1 MRNAHRTAP
10 AICAT
15 LLALCSAAAAWAD
28 DAGDLGSG
36 WRESVL
42 ELTVNGVAAGENFV
56 VLRDPGGGLWVAE
69 ADFTRLRLHVP
80 RATPHVSDGR
90 RYFPLAAIT
99 GTKVAFDDS
108 RSAASITA
116 PGTAFD
122 TTNVSF
128 IGSGSRPPLS
138 RSGSGVFLNYIL
150 YGQTGQYTGADL
162 ASAYTELGIFS
173 PAGVLTSTAVETDN
187 QGAHSFVRF
196 ETTLTHDFPDSLETL
211 RLGDTISVPGSWAEA
226 VRFAGLQWG
235 SNYGIRPDLVTTPL
249 LAATGTAVVPST
261 VDVFVNGKAVGSSEV
276 PAGPFI
282 VNQVPALTGAGDV
295 SIVVRNALGQEQIVS
310 LPFYSAAVML
320 QPGLSLYDID
330 VGAVRENY
338 GVSSDDY
345 GPLLA
350 TATWRRGMTAS
361 LTGEIHAEALRDG
374 PQAAGIDLA
383 QAIDDW
389 AVVTLDLAAGGQ
401 PAGFVIPGGA
411 AAQPATSGT
420 YSAIGIQHVDPR
432 FSVVLQAQH
441 ASSGFRDIGDLST
454 VATPLD
460 RDVAQAGWNLSSHAG
475 SLQVAFVAQR
485 NANDTRQQTLGVSYQ
500 VNIGRGSFGVSANR
514 TTGDTDD
521 TSAYLFYSLTLGE
534 RRNSSTAVRYDSQQ
548 PSSRVALVET
558 LQKSPPLGAGDGY
571 LLSAGTDG
579 SYNAEYTRQTDVGTL
594 QVQAARNLDMSAE
607 SLTASGGLT
616 VFDGELRATRTVTDS
631 FAMVDV
637 GGIPGVT
644 VYFDNQPVAR
654 TDDNGL
660 ALVPNLRS
668 FDVNRFSIDPLQL
681 PLDATVTDTQL
692 QTVPPYRSG
701 TVVRFPVER
710 VRAGVFK
717 LQLADGS
724 AVPPGAVV
732 TFVGQDF
739 PVGLEGLAYLTNYD
753 HGATGEAHW
762 NGGRCTFRLPPPPSG
777 EPQPDLGTIVCRSIP

>member
-1 MRNAHRTAP
+1 MRNVLRTAP

-15 LLALCSAAAAWAD
+15 LLALCCATAAWAD
-28 DAGDLGSG
+28 DAGAVDPG

-42 ELTVNGVAAGENFV
+42 ELTINGTVAGDNFV
-56 VLRDPGGGLWVAE
+56 VLRDAGGGLWVAE

-80 RATPHVSDGR
+80 RATPHITDGR
-90 RYFPLAAIT
+90 RYFPLAAIA
-99 GTKVAFDDS
+99 GTKVAFDDA
-108 RSAASITA
+108 RSAATITA
-116 PGTAFD
+116 PGTSFD

-138 RSGSGVFLNYIL
+138 RSGTGVFLNYIL
-150 YGQTGQYTGADL
+150 YGQTGEYTSADL

-173 PAGVLTSTAVETDN
+173 PVGVLTSTAVETDT
-187 QGAHSFVRF
+187 QGVRSFVRF

-211 RLGDTISVPGSWAEA
+211 RLGDTISVPGSWGDA

-295 SIVVRNALGQEQIVS
+295 NIVVRNALGQEQIVS
-310 LPFYSAAVML
+310 MPFYSAAVML

-374 PQAAGIDLA
+374 PQAVGIDIA
-383 QAIDDW
+383 QAIDHW

-401 PAGFVIPGGA
+401 PANFVVPGA

-420 YSAIGIQHVDPR
+420 YSAIGIQHVDER

-441 ASSGFRDIGDLST
+441 ASSGFRDVGDVSS

-460 RDVAQAGWNLSSHAG
+460 RDIAQAGWNLSSHAG
-475 SLQVAFVAQR
+475 SLQVALVAQR

-500 VNIGRGSFGVSANR
+500 VNVGRGSFGINANR
-514 TTGDTDD
+514 TTGDTND
-521 TSAYLFYSLTLGE
+521 TSAYLFYSLALGE

-548 PSSRVALVET
+548 SPRATLVET
-558 LQKSPPLGAGDGY
+558 LQKSPPLGIGDGY

-579 SYNAEYTRQTDVGTL
+579 SYNAEYTRQTDVVTL
-594 QVQAARNLDMSAE
+594 QAQAARNLDNSAE

-616 VFDGELRATRTVTDS
+616 VFDGEVRATRTVTDS

-637 GGIPGVT
+637 GGIPNMT

-717 LQLADGS
+717 LQLTDGS

-732 TFVGQDF
+732 TLVGQEF
-739 PVGLEGLAYLTNYD
+739 PVGLEGLAYVTNYD
-753 HGATGEAHW
+753 HGTTGEAHW

-777 EPQPDLGTIVCRSIP
+777 EPQPDLGTIICRSTP